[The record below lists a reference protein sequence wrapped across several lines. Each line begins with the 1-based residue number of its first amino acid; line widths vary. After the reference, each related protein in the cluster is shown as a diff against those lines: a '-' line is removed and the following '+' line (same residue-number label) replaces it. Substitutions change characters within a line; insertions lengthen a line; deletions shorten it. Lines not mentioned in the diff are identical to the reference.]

1 MGGSVPKAAN
11 RPPTLTIEPSSRTA
25 DAFKK
30 LANALRRPA
39 VPGETDWAEASSV
52 LAINGEEVRVPA
64 QAAELLEAVGAML
77 AGGEEVTITTTRSEI
92 RTGEAARLLNVSRQY
107 LVRLCDEGVIP
118 YRVDG
123 PGGQRRLARQDV
135 LDYRRKRDEARR
147 VKFREYVAEVA
158 ASGEYGIPDTWDP
171 TD

>member
-1 MGGSVPKAAN
+1 M
-11 RPPTLTIEPSSRTA
+11 TIEPSSKTA
-25 DAFKK
+25 DLFKE
-30 LANALRRPA
+30 LANALRRSA
-39 VPGETDWAEASSV
+39 VQGEEGRAHASSV
-52 LAINGEEVRVPA
+52 LVISGEEVRVPA
-64 QAAELLEAVGAML
+64 QSAELLEAVGAML
-77 AGGEEVTITTTRSEI
+77 AGGEEATITTTKSEI

-147 VKFREYVAEVA
+147 VRFREYVAEVA
-158 ASGEYGIPDTWDP
+158 ASGEYDIPMSWDSQE
-171 TD
+171 